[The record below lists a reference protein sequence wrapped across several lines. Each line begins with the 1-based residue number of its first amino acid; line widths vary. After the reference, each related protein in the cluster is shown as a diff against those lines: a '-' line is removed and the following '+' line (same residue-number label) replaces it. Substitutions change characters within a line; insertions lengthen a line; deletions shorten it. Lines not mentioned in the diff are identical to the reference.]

1 MGKGGRSGE
10 ERDRSERELEERSE
24 GRGADSAHWSV
35 VAWWCAITS
44 VGVVKVEG
52 EVLVVVGEE
61 RFAAVLVGGV
71 EVGG

>member
-1 MGKGGRSGE
+1 M
-10 ERDRSERELEERSE
+10 
-24 GRGADSAHWSV
+24 

-71 EVGG
+71 GVEGLEWALSLVESLLIPLLLPWSSHFRVG